1 MYTDVPEKKMAAAVG
16 GKKKKGAAAGGKKKA
31 VGGTKKKR
39 RVGQKSEEGSKA
51 NRDAQLKALDN
62 GSSNLRKPKKARLIG
77 SMQFRLVDVMGQS
90 TTNRRMSQKYHA
102 RADGKVATD
111 GLEGG
116 VVVYGKAAMA
126 NLCDAIGLDGW
137 KKLEGD
143 DDDKKGRYVRD
154 KLCKPVKQ
162 GMGFEEDVA
171 TRGDGRNVKYW
182 KFIPNDA
189 EFVFHRMSNAQTA
202 LFIKEVERSRG
213 WLQDANA
220 NANEAEADEDEES
233 GNESVDSAA
242 LGAAK

>member
-1 MYTDVPEKKMAAAVG
+1 
-16 GKKKKGAAAGGKKKA
+16 
-31 VGGTKKKR
+31 
-39 RVGQKSEEGSKA
+39 
-51 NRDAQLKALDN
+51 
-62 GSSNLRKPKKARLIG
+62 
-77 SMQFRLVDVMGQS
+77 
-90 TTNRRMSQKYHA
+90 MSQKYHA

-189 EFVFHRMSNAQTA
+189 TFVFHRTSNAQTA
-202 LFIKEVERSRG
+202 LFIKEVEKSRG